1 MCCAGID
8 LVVMI
13 TQFVMNMIA
22 VRNNVT
28 QNDAKVAMHAKKK
41 HSRSL
46 IADYQILTTR

>member
-1 MCCAGID
+1 MPCAGIG

-22 VRNNVT
+22 VHNNVT
-28 QNDAKVAMHAKKK
+28 QNDAKVASRAKKK

-46 IADYQILTTR
+46 MDDHQILTTR